1 MSDSLQPSGL
11 YYTVHGILQ
20 ARILEWV
27 AFPFSKGSSQGR
39 DQTQVICTA
48 GRFLTSWTT
57 REALQKTLNP
67 SMHQGSSAQRP
78 DMQSH
83 VPHASQGEFSAW
95 FSSFSTGN
103 YSPSPTAGCGRAN
116 LQGMV
121 PRSWALAI
129 NAWEPIEGRASY
141 FSNPVANYLKRK
153 MLLKSR
159 TLRNRSTS
167 LLPDQFHLEELPW
180 VSIHGTHSGH
190 FRAMRSPPM
199 SLMVRI
205 PPNFCWLWQENFV
218 DKVDNSYL
226 LSQSSTWLRCIS
238 PSLYCLAASQL
249 YFLGFD
255 PGPAL
260 CFISE

>member
-1 MSDSLQPSGL
+1 M
-11 YYTVHGILQ
+11 Y
-20 ARILEWV
+20 
-27 AFPFSKGSSQGR
+27 
-39 DQTQVICTA
+39 
-48 GRFLTSWTT
+48 
-57 REALQKTLNP
+57 
-67 SMHQGSSAQRP
+67 QGSSTQRP
-78 DMQSH
+78 NMQ
-83 VPHASQGEFSAW
+83 PHGASQGEFSAW
-95 FSSFSTGN
+95 FSSSTGN
-103 YSPSPTAGCGRAN
+103 YSPSPTAGCGHAN
-116 LQGMV
+116 LQGTV
-121 PRSWALAI
+121 PRSWSPAV
-129 NAWEPIEGRASY
+129 NAWEPTEGRASN

-159 TLRNRSTS
+159 TLRNRSMS